1 MLVELWFEVRVCS
14 EVDAK
19 LFVVCAYNYALSSER
34 SVLQEDAR
42 LLVVRPV
49 EGRVGV
55 AVAGLFF
62 HGAFQNETV

>member
-1 MLVELWFEVRVCS
+1 MLVEVGFDLRGGPA
-14 EVDAK
+14 VDTEQ
-19 LFVVCAYNYALSSER
+19 LVISAYNYALGSER
-34 SVLQEDAR
+34 SVLQEDAG